1 MKNLL
6 SKNFKKKTN
15 KIYSYNQ
22 LAMSGSDT
30 TDTIIGDPTN
40 TTITVLTTVSGQG
53 SFRKSLKGNE
63 NQGINYRWCPRNM
76 SLCLRMR

>member
-22 LAMSGSDT
+22 LVMSGSDT

-40 TTITVLTTVSGQG
+40 TTITVLTTVSGQVH
-53 SFRKSLKGNE
+53 LGNHSKATK
-63 NQGINYRWCPRNM
+63 IRV
-76 SLCLRMR
+76 